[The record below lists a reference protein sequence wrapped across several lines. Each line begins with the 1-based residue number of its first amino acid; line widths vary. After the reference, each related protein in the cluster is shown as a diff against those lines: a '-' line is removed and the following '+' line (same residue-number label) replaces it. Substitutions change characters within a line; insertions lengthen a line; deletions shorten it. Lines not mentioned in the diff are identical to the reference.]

1 MNKKQW
7 YALGILFMGFALVFS
22 HPVVN
27 YMSLTTITGL
37 AIAEDAPY
45 IVLNIRHQTYVLL
58 MWLSVMTSVACWI
71 CGLLE
76 KEEAR

>member
-7 YALGILFMGFALVFS
+7 YALGILFMGFALVFGY
-22 HPVVN
+22 PVVN

-37 AIAEDAPY
+37 TLAEDAPY

-76 KEEAR
+76 KEGAR

>member
-7 YALGILFMGFALVFS
+7 YALGILFLGFTFVFGY
-22 HPVVN
+22 PVVN
-27 YMSLTTITGL
+27 YMSLTTITV
-37 AIAEDAPY
+37 AEDAPY

-76 KEEAR
+76 KEGAR